1 MEKKKQ
7 TIIAFGDSIIKG
19 IISEYDN
26 GRLKYK
32 ISDNSAIDICSRK
45 LGIETC
51 NLGKFGCTVTN
62 GEKIIDK
69 HLDRISADD
78 IVLLEFGGNDSDK
91 MWEEIAEKPE
101 FEHIAKTPLQTFV
114 ETYLRIIQ
122 KLKTTGATIYIL
134 TMPPIDAKAYFRHF
148 TKGMNSSQITNII
161 KWLYGNIEV
170 VGLWHEMYNQEIIKI
185 ACSENVE
192 LINIYK
198 PFINQ
203 RDYRPLFCSDGIHP
217 NQRGQQ
223 IIADTIC
230 KAISSSTDAIHR
242 VPYNQNDT
250 SHCTP
255 MVKTPFIASLIM
267 ALILILSI
275 ILPLSAQTYKKVQ
288 YGDFESWTV
297 RDIEESLV
305 IGGNTRRIYAIGPR
319 DTIRENKA
327 LNIKSIW
334 ASSNTYA
341 KVAGISKTSNTV
353 YPERRGN
360 GYCAKLTT
368 EYAECKVIGIINIKV
383 LVSGTIYWGKAH
395 EPVNGTDNPYSK
407 MRWGVQFTNK
417 PKALVLDYKSA
428 MPNKGT
434 ITTCKTLS
442 SSSRPG
448 NDEHEILFILQ
459 NRWEDEKGN
468 VYAKRVGTAIYRIS
482 KPTSDWV
489 NGFRIPVI
497 YGDATK
503 SPNYKPYMNL
513 GPKKDNFYTI
523 NSKGKNV
530 EIQEV
535 GWGDENTPVTHAI
548 MLISVSSQEAFSGT
562 IGNTLWVDNI
572 KLEY

>member
-1 MEKKKQ
+1 ME
-7 TIIAFGDSIIKG
+7 S
-19 IISEYDN
+19 
-26 GRLKYK
+26 
-32 ISDNSAIDICSRK
+32 
-45 LGIETC
+45 C
-51 NLGKFGCTVTN
+51 NLGKFGCTITA

-69 HLDRISADD
+69 HMDKISAND

-91 MWEEIAEKPE
+91 MWAEIADKPE
-101 FEHIAKTPLQTFV
+101 HEHIAKTPLQTFV
-114 ETYLRIIQ
+114 ETYHRIIQ
-122 KLKTTGATIYIL
+122 KLKTTGAKIYML
-134 TMPPIDAKAYFRHF
+134 TMPPIDTKAYFRHF
-148 TKGMNSSQITNII
+148 TKGMNANQITNIM

-170 VGLWHEMYNQEIIKI
+170 VGLWHEMYNQEIIKV

-192 LINIYK
+192 LVDIYK
-198 PFINQ
+198 PFIKL
-203 RDYRPLFCSDGIHP
+203 RDYRSFFCYDGIHP
-217 NQRGQQ
+217 NQEGQEM
-223 IIADTIC
+223 IAEHIYRTAKNYVQMDNEPKRYSISNSKGAKFCATIVG
-230 KAISSSTDAIHR
+230 ALFA
-242 VPYNQNDT
+242 V
-250 SHCTP
+250 
-255 MVKTPFIASLIM
+255 FLLIFN
-267 ALILILSI
+267 
-275 ILPLSAQTYKKVQ
+275 ILPANAQTYKRVQ

-395 EPVNGTDNPYSK
+395 EPIDGTSNPYSK
-407 MRWGVQFTNK
+407 MRWGVPFTNK
-417 PKALVLDYKSA
+417 PKAVVLDYKSA

-442 SSSRPG
+442 SSSRAG
-448 NDEHEILFILQ
+448 NDEQQILFILQ

-468 VYAKRVGTAIYRIS
+468 VYAKRVGTAIYHVTS
-482 KPTSDWV
+482 PTKDWV

-513 GPKKDNFYTI
+513 GPLKDNFYTI

-535 GWGDENTPVTHAI
+535 GWGDESTPVTHAI
-548 MLISVSSQEAFSGT
+548 MLISASCQEAFSGT

>member
-1 MEKKKQ
+1 MGMKSQK
-7 TIIAFGDSIIKG
+7 IIAFGDSIIKG

-32 ISDNSAIDICSRK
+32 ISDNSATDICSSK
-45 LGIETC
+45 LGLESC
-51 NLGKFGCTVTN
+51 NLGKFGCTITA

-69 HLDRISADD
+69 HLDKISAND

-91 MWEEIAEKPE
+91 MWTEIADKPE
-101 FEHIAKTPLQTFV
+101 HEHIAKTPLQTFV
-114 ETYLRIIQ
+114 ETYHRIIQ
-122 KLKTTGATIYIL
+122 KLKTTGAKIYML
-134 TMPPIDAKAYFRHF
+134 TMPPIDTKAYFRHF
-148 TKGMNSSQITNII
+148 TKGMNANQITNIM

-170 VGLWHEMYNQEIIKI
+170 VGLWHEMYNQEIIKV
-185 ACSENVE
+185 ACSEDVE
-192 LINIYK
+192 LIDIYK
-198 PFINQ
+198 PFIKL
-203 RDYRPLFCSDGIHP
+203 RDYRSFFCYDGIHP
-217 NQRGQQ
+217 NQKGQEM
-223 IIADTIC
+223 IAEHIYKTAKNYVQMDNEPKRYSISNSKGAKFCATIVG
-230 KAISSSTDAIHR
+230 ALFA
-242 VPYNQNDT
+242 V
-250 SHCTP
+250 
-255 MVKTPFIASLIM
+255 FLLIFN
-267 ALILILSI
+267 
-275 ILPLSAQTYKKVQ
+275 ILPVSAQTYKRVQ

-395 EPVNGTDNPYSK
+395 EPIDGTSNPYSK
-407 MRWGVQFTNK
+407 MRWGVPFTNK
-417 PKALVLDYKSA
+417 PKAVVLDYKSA
-428 MPNKGT
+428 MPHRGT

-530 EIQEV
+530 EIHEV

-548 MLISVSSQEAFSGT
+548 MLISVTSQEAFSGT
-562 IGNTLWVDNI
+562 IGNTLWVDNL

>member
-1 MEKKKQ
+1 MGMKSQK
-7 TIIAFGDSIIKG
+7 IIAFGDSIIKG

-32 ISDNSAIDICSRK
+32 ISDNSATDISSSK
-45 LGIETC
+45 LGLESC
-51 NLGKFGCTVTN
+51 NLGKFGCTITA

-69 HLDRISADD
+69 HMDKISAND

-91 MWEEIAEKPE
+91 MWAEIADKPE
-101 FEHIAKTPLQTFV
+101 HEHIAKTPLQTFV
-114 ETYLRIIQ
+114 ETYHRIIQ
-122 KLKTTGATIYIL
+122 KLKTTGAKIYML
-134 TMPPIDAKAYFRHF
+134 TMPPIDTKAYFRHF
-148 TKGMNSSQITNII
+148 TKGMNANQITNIM

-170 VGLWHEMYNQEIIKI
+170 VGLWHEMYNQEIIKV
-185 ACSENVE
+185 ACSEDVE
-192 LINIYK
+192 LIDIYK
-198 PFINQ
+198 PFIKL
-203 RDYRPLFCSDGIHP
+203 RDYRSLFCYDGIHP
-217 NQRGQQ
+217 NQKGQEM
-223 IIADTIC
+223 IAEHIYKTVKNYVQMDNEPKRYSISNSKGAKFCATIVG
-230 KAISSSTDAIHR
+230 ALFA
-242 VPYNQNDT
+242 V
-250 SHCTP
+250 
-255 MVKTPFIASLIM
+255 FLLIFN
-267 ALILILSI
+267 
-275 ILPLSAQTYKKVQ
+275 ILPVSAQTYKRVQ

-395 EPVNGTDNPYSK
+395 EPIDGTSNPYSK
-407 MRWGVQFTNK
+407 MRWGVPFTNK
-417 PKALVLDYKSA
+417 PKAVVLDYKSA
-428 MPNKGT
+428 MPNRGT

-530 EIQEV
+530 EIHEV

-548 MLISVSSQEAFSGT
+548 MLISVTSQEAFSGT
-562 IGNTLWVDNI
+562 IGNTLWVDNL

>member
-1 MEKKKQ
+1 MRN
-7 TIIAFGDSIIKG
+7 
-19 IISEYDN
+19 IS
-26 GRLKYK
+26 KY
-32 ISDNSAIDICSRK
+32 AM
-45 LGIETC
+45 LLLVMATA
-51 NLGKFGCTVTN
+51 
-62 GEKIIDK
+62 
-69 HLDRISADD
+69 ISA
-78 IVLLEFGGNDSDK
+78 
-91 MWEEIAEKPE
+91 
-101 FEHIAKTPLQTFV
+101 
-114 ETYLRIIQ
+114 
-122 KLKTTGATIYIL
+122 
-134 TMPPIDAKAYFRHF
+134 
-148 TKGMNSSQITNII
+148 NS
-161 KWLYGNIEV
+161 
-170 VGLWHEMYNQEIIKI
+170 
-185 ACSENVE
+185 
-192 LINIYK
+192 
-198 PFINQ
+198 
-203 RDYRPLFCSDGIHP
+203 
-217 NQRGQQ
+217 
-223 IIADTIC
+223 
-230 KAISSSTDAIHR
+230 
-242 VPYNQNDT
+242 
-250 SHCTP
+250 
-255 MVKTPFIASLIM
+255 
-267 ALILILSI
+267 
-275 ILPLSAQTYKKVQ
+275 QTYKNVQ
-288 YGDFESWTV
+288 YGNFESWTV

-353 YPERRGN
+353 YPEKRGN

-383 LVSGTIYWGKAH
+383 LVSGSIYWGKAH
-395 EPVNGTDNPYSK
+395 EPIDGTSNPYSK

-417 PKALVLDYKSA
+417 PKAVVLDYKSA

-442 SSSRPG
+442 SSSRAG
-448 NDEHEILFILQ
+448 NDEQQILFILQ

-468 VYAKRVGTAIYRIS
+468 VYAKRVGTAIYHVTS
-482 KPTSDWV
+482 PTKDWV

-513 GPKKDNFYTI
+513 GPLKDNFYTI

-535 GWGDENTPVTHAI
+535 GWGDESTPVTHAI
-548 MLISVSSQEAFSGT
+548 MLISASCQEAFSGT

>member
-1 MEKKKQ
+1 MGMKSQK
-7 TIIAFGDSIIKG
+7 IFAFGDSIIKG

-32 ISDNSAIDICSRK
+32 ISDNNAVDICSRK
-45 LGIETC
+45 FGIEAN
-51 NLGKFGCTVTN
+51 NLGKFGCTITT

-69 HLDRISADD
+69 HLQKISEND
-78 IVLLEFGGNDSDK
+78 IVLLEFGGNDCDK
-91 MWEEIAEKPE
+91 IWTEIADTPKA
-101 FEHIAKTPLQTFV
+101 EHIARTPLPEFC
-114 ETYLRIIQ
+114 ETYLRVIR
-122 KLKTTGATIYIL
+122 KLKATGAKIIML

-148 TKGMNSSQITNII
+148 TNGMNDTQVANING
-161 KWLYGNIEV
+161 WLYDSIEV
-170 VGLWHEMYNQEIIKI
+170 IGLWHEMYNQEIIKI

-198 PFINQ
+198 PFIDQ

-217 NQRGQQ
+217 NQRGQE
-223 IIADTIC
+223 IIAEHIYRIAKNYITMDNESTRHSISNSKGAKFCATI
-230 KAISSSTDAIHR
+230 
-242 VPYNQNDT
+242 VG
-250 SHCTP
+250 
-255 MVKTPFIASLIM
+255 
-267 ALILILSI
+267 ALFVAFLLLSN
-275 ILPLSAQTYKKVQ
+275 ILPISAQTYKKVQ

-395 EPVNGTDNPYSK
+395 EPIDGTSNPYSK
-407 MRWGVQFTNK
+407 MRWGVPFTNK
-417 PKALVLDYKSA
+417 PKAVVLDYKSA
-428 MPNKGT
+428 MPNRGT

-530 EIQEV
+530 EIHEV

-548 MLISVSSQEAFSGT
+548 MLISVTSQEAFSGT